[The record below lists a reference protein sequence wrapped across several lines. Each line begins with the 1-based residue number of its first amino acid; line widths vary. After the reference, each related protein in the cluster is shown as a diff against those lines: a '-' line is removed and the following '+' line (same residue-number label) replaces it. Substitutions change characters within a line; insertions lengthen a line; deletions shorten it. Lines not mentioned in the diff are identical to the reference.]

1 MNLLKIK
8 YNMVGYIF
16 IGCVVALILLS
27 IFRKD
32 DYIKIYTVYADN
44 DDDDDETTTQN
55 DNKV

>member
-1 MNLLKIK
+1 
-8 YNMVGYIF
+8 MVGYIF

-44 DDDDDETTTQN
+44 DDDDENNVDEAGS
-55 DNKV
+55 

>member
-1 MNLLKIK
+1 
-8 YNMVGYIF
+8 MVGYIF